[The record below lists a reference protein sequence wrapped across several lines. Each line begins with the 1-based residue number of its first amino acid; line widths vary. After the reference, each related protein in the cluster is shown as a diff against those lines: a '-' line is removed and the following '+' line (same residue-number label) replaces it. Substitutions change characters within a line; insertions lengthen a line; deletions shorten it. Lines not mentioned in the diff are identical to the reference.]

1 MTDQPFAYSLAPA
14 DSGWAWNIFDIDGE
28 TVASGIDAS
37 QSDAQ
42 ATVEATIR
50 RVASEL
56 TL

>member
-1 MTDQPFAYSLAPA
+1 MTDQPFAYSLAQA
-14 DSGWAWNIFDIDGE
+14 DTGWAWSIFDIDGE
-28 TVASGIDAS
+28 TVASGVDSS